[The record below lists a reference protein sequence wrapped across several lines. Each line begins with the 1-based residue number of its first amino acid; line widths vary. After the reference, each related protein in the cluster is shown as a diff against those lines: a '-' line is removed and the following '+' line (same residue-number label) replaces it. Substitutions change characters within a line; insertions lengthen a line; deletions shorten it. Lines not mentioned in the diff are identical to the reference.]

1 VPEKTDHTYSKS
13 SVNNSD
19 TQPVRRPK
27 NITDLTITKQY
38 AKFNARAQVIRKSS
52 SLDGGVELD
61 GYTLINL
68 SSSYAINNNAKVLL
82 NIKNATDKNYTIAK
96 GYNQPSR
103 TIEIGLD
110 YQF

>member
-1 VPEKTDHTYSKS
+1 LIKTT
-13 SVNNSD
+13 VA
-19 TQPVRRPK
+19 TEF
-27 NITDLTITKQY
+27 IAL
-38 AKFNARAQVIRKSS
+38 
-52 SLDGGVELD
+52 SLL
-61 GYTLINL
+61 LINL